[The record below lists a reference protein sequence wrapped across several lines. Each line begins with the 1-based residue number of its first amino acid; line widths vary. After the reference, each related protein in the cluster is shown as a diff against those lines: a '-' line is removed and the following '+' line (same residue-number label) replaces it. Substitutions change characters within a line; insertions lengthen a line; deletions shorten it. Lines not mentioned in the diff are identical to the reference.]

1 MIHDL
6 DESIR
11 NLFERDVLNGSGVDL
26 EFDAPTKEWVGQL
39 NKPTIDIFLY
49 DIREDLTR
57 REVMFEDVRDE
68 DGKVVDRR
76 QPPRRFRFAYLVTAW
91 TKRPEDE
98 HRLLSSILACLVRN
112 ERLPPEILAGAL
124 ADSER
129 AIVTQVA
136 MAIDDDRMYTNIWS
150 ALGGELK
157 PAVNLVCIAPL
168 DVSRVLP
175 FGPPVTEEPRISVA
189 RPDTDDTE
197 TIRPRGRD
205 EDDDRADDDT
215 ALPDET
221 VRGGKEDEPGR
232 VYRVHAMPRRER

>member
-57 REVMFEDVRDE
+57 REVMFQDIRDE
-68 DGKVVDRR
+68 DGKVIDRR
-76 QPPRRFRFAYLVTAW
+76 QPPRMFRFAYLVTAW

-112 ERLPPEILAGAL
+112 ERLPPEVLAGSL
-124 ADSER
+124 ADIDR

-175 FGPPVTEEPRISVA
+175 FGPPVTEEPRFTVA
-189 RPDTDDTE
+189 RPDTDEAE
-197 TIRPRGRD
+197 TLRPRGRSGKD
-205 EDDDRADDDT
+205 ADDAPADE
-215 ALPDET
+215 LPDET
-221 VRGGKEDEPGR
+221 VRGGKENEPGR
-232 VYRVHAMPRRER
+232 VYRVHAMPRKER